1 MTVQIIDLT
10 KVLVLDATNKELA
23 ELFNSRIEAARAA
36 INTPND
42 MTRLLND
49 LDQLSGEITDR
60 LINKV
65 PQK

>member
-1 MTVQIIDLT
+1 MSVQFIDLT

-23 ELFNSRIEAARAA
+23 ELFSSRIEAAQAA
-36 INTPND
+36 INSPND

-49 LDQLSGEITDR
+49 LDQLSGEIADR
-60 LINKV
+60 LVNKI

>member
-1 MTVQIIDLT
+1 MTVIITDLT
-10 KVLVLDATNKELA
+10 KVIVLDATNKELA
-23 ELFNSRIEAARAA
+23 ELFNSRIEAARVA
-36 INTPND
+36 INSPND

-49 LDQLSGEITDR
+49 LDQLSGEIADR